1 MRCYKPHLM
10 ISNVLH
16 RTCHSRLPEN
26 RMYAESI
33 ASTKENQHAHK
44 QAALHVRD
52 AAEMFGN
59 SSASGGAETRQ
70 RSSAQTVRRPVSRFA
85 PAIQWQAARRVGH
98 DNFPPARRT
107 HASEDSRAKGQG
119 CIQPFTTPPSG
130 TKCIR
135 KISGENVLG
144 PNARS
149 LVLGGSS
156 SWSGVVPSSAAMF
169 NVGPSIR
176 SYR

>member
-10 ISNVLH
+10 MSNVLH

-98 DNFPPARRT
+98 GNCPPARRT
-107 HASEDSRAKGQG
+107 HASGDSRAKGQG

-130 TKCIR
+130 TKF
-135 KISGENVLG
+135 KVY
-144 PNARS
+144 
-149 LVLGGSS
+149 
-156 SWSGVVPSSAAMF
+156 
-169 NVGPSIR
+169 SIR
-176 SYR
+176 